1 MVKKIDF
8 IVVFLVAILGIIVG
22 SFLDL
27 QINEILYFPN
37 NAFGLTLSSIGEA
50 PVYALFSALGIISIL
65 LGWNNYKKW
74 YQRIILF
81 ILGAAGILLPIY
93 FQGDHFICVDGF
105 NIPSSWYIGLIVGL
119 VVSGLGVLLG
129 IYLHKVSDSD
139 KLVRYLITLF
149 VIIVISILVVQVTKT
164 IMDRPRY
171 RFLVSKEGS
180 LNYFCQ
186 WWERGSDIKEFL
198 SSSQIPS
205 DEFKSFPS
213 GHTNIAALA
222 LPLLAYLPLISS
234 KIKINSRVLFYI
246 AFGYTLVVAVS
257 RITVAAH
264 FLSDV
269 SFALFI
275 TTFVYWIGEMLLV
288 RNDNLWNATGEKIF
302 SRNKKLVK
310 D

>member
-8 IVVFLVAILGIIVG
+8 IVVFLVAILAIIVG

-65 LGWNNYKKW
+65 LGWNNYRKW

-81 ILGAAGILLPIY
+81 IFGAAGILLPIY

-119 VVSGLGVLLG
+119 VVSGLGVLFG
-129 IYLHKVSDSD
+129 IYLYKVSDSD

-149 VIIVISILVVQVTKT
+149 VIIVISILVVQVTKS

-186 WWERGSDIKEFL
+186 WWERGSDIKDFL
-198 SSSQIPS
+198 SSIQIPS

-213 GHTNIAALA
+213 GHTNIAAFA
-222 LPLLAYLPLISS
+222 LPLLAYLPLVSS

-275 TTFVYWIGEMLLV
+275 TTFIYWIGEMLLV

-302 SRNKKLVK
+302 SRNEELVK